1 MCVCVCERKENSRII
16 KFLAPNET
24 RWMPA
29 WRLKFEE
36 EEEKKMKNES
46 SLNFPEIDFFPSS
59 LSLSLSLARSLA
71 RSAPPTLPSPGS
83 ALCPS
88 PPVLHPLPP
97 VPSQIRGVKQGGRK
111 RVKMDQKKNING
123 GRGETCPCR
132 CFIFEAFIHRRGKV
146 MIID

>member
-1 MCVCVCERKENSRII
+1 MCVCVCKRKENSRII

-36 EEEKKMKNES
+36 EEEKKNEERIKLEFPGNRFF
-46 SLNFPEIDFFPSS
+46 SLFSFS
-59 LSLSLSLARSLA
+59 LSLSRSLA

-111 RVKMDQKKNING
+111 RVKMDQKK
-123 GRGETCPCR
+123 
-132 CFIFEAFIHRRGKV
+132 KY
-146 MIID
+146 